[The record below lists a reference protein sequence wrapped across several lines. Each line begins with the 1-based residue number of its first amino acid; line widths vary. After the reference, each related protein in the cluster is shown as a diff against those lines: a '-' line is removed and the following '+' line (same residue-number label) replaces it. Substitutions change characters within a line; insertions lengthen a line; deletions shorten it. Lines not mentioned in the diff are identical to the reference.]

1 MSQLQARRDDFAKW
15 AGARSIA
22 PGSDEW
28 QRSWV
33 IFSGGW
39 EACADRVWG
48 KLEQALGSI
57 RPEGTGPSGEK
68 E

>member
-15 AGARSIA
+15 AEARSMA

-28 QRSWV
+28 QRSWI

-57 RPEGTGPSGEK
+57 RPAEPTGNGEV
-68 E
+68 